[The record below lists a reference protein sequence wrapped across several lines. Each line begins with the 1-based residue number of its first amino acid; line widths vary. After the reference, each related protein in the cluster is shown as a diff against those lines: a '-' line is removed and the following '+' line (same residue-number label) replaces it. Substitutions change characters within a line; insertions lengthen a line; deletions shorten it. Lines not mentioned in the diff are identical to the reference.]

1 MIDRH
6 AEVRHSEQGVARNVL
21 QLERLGRVD
30 LRTKLS
36 CHASNTQLSQPLT
49 KSVEIELNR
58 KSTQTLFLLFTR
70 CVCVMV
76 DTLLVVGVIRRE
88 NSCDKTNKQKVAG
101 PRKKIPEG
109 NWTLLERCRSSLKGD
124 LPGLL
129 LCDKF
134 RH

>member
-6 AEVRHSEQGVARNVL
+6 AEVRHSEQGVARNVH

-58 KSTQTLFLLFTR
+58 ESYYKNTFFFFFFYLLFT
-70 CVCVMV
+70 
-76 DTLLVVGVIRRE
+76 
-88 NSCDKTNKQKVAG
+88 
-101 PRKKIPEG
+101 
-109 NWTLLERCRSSLKGD
+109 
-124 LPGLL
+124 
-129 LCDKF
+129 LCDASS
-134 RH
+134 R

>member
-1 MIDRH
+1 MKITNEKGVDVDDIIGPFDEDATLILVCIVTGGNPTPEVTWWQEERMIDRH

-58 KSTQTLFLLFTR
+58 ESYYKKHFFLLLLRYLLFTLR
-70 CVCVMV
+70 C
-76 DTLLVVGVIRRE
+76 D
-88 NSCDKTNKQKVAG
+88 A
-101 PRKKIPEG
+101 
-109 NWTLLERCRSSLKGD
+109 SS
-124 LPGLL
+124 
-129 LCDKF
+129 
-134 RH
+134 R

>member
-58 KSTQTLFLLFTR
+58 ESYYKKHFFLLLLRYLLFT
-70 CVCVMV
+70 
-76 DTLLVVGVIRRE
+76 
-88 NSCDKTNKQKVAG
+88 
-101 PRKKIPEG
+101 
-109 NWTLLERCRSSLKGD
+109 
-124 LPGLL
+124 
-129 LCDKF
+129 LCDASS
-134 RH
+134 R

>member
-58 KSTQTLFLLFTR
+58 KSTKILFLSLFLFLSFIDS
-70 CVCVMV
+70 V
-76 DTLLVVGVIRRE
+76 
-88 NSCDKTNKQKVAG
+88 
-101 PRKKIPEG
+101 
-109 NWTLLERCRSSLKGD
+109 
-124 LPGLL
+124 
-129 LCDKF
+129 
-134 RH
+134 